1 MMPKN
6 TKARHEQLQAY
17 AMEHLRL
24 DDDDRELL
32 NQNEVIRGLMAQF
45 GCTKETARINVAKAA
60 RRKRG
65 LMVKAWGGYRPGAGR
80 PNIREQ
86 VQRYID
92 ESGLAHLETRDEVNG
107 VVFHDEM
114 EFIPLS
120 ELQYDAI
127 LGFNRRAS
135 CPAA

>member
-92 ESGLAHLETRDEVNG
+92 ESGLAHLETPNEAMPN
-107 VVFHDEM
+107 
-114 EFIPLS
+114 PTP
-120 ELQYDAI
+120 
-127 LGFNRRAS
+127 
-135 CPAA
+135 PAGCSVAAGEPATR